1 MVKMKLKELW
11 QLMNDIL
18 EEKGRGSSR
27 LLLMSGL
34 NMKYHQLIGE
44 IDKEVDKKIE
54 KELIQK
60 AKKVANGTPL
70 QYILGSKEFYGIN
83 FLVNENVL
91 IPRPETELVV
101 DHIIKEYKGKDVKIL
116 DIGTGSGAI
125 AISLAINL
133 KRSKIEAVDI
143 SKKALEVAMENAKLL
158 NVLERISFT
167 QSDIF
172 STINSNDYDCIVSN
186 PPYISE
192 REMRSLPTNVKK
204 EPKLALY
211 GGLDGLEFYKR
222 IVDKSISYLKDGGLL
237 IFEIGCNQ
245 GKSVSELMQQKGFG
259 NVKIKKDFNNLD
271 RIVLGYK

>member
-1 MVKMKLKELW
+1 MKLKELW

-44 IDKEVDKKIE
+44 IDKEVDKEIE

-60 AKKVANGTPL
+60 AKKIANGTPL

-91 IPRPETELVV
+91 IPRPETELIV

-125 AISLAINL
+125 AISLATNL

-158 NVLERISFT
+158 NVSERISFT